1 MNERL
6 LERVAFL
13 LYTNSERKVVDYM
26 PEHESIKEQ
35 IKRNETR
42 LNNHSERIKQLEYY
56 RTRTEVQV
64 ENLIKEIASLVSTMR
79 WTMGLLVTTLVA
91 LFIWYIQSL

>member
-1 MNERL
+1 
-6 LERVAFL
+6 
-13 LYTNSERKVVDYM
+13 M

-91 LFIWYIQSL
+91 FFIWYIQNL

>member
-1 MNERL
+1 
-6 LERVAFL
+6 
-13 LYTNSERKVVDYM
+13 M
-26 PEHESIKEQ
+26 PEYESIKEQ

-91 LFIWYIQSL
+91 FFIWYIQSL

>member
-1 MNERL
+1 
-6 LERVAFL
+6 
-13 LYTNSERKVVDYM
+13 M

-64 ENLIKEIASLVSTMR
+64 ENLIKEIGSLVSTMR

-91 LFIWYIQSL
+91 FFIWYIQSL

>member
-1 MNERL
+1 
-6 LERVAFL
+6 
-13 LYTNSERKVVDYM
+13 M
-26 PEHESIKEQ
+26 PEHESMKEQ

-64 ENLIKEIASLVSTMR
+64 ENLIKEIGSLVSTMR

-91 LFIWYIQSL
+91 FFIWYIQSL

>member
-1 MNERL
+1 
-6 LERVAFL
+6 
-13 LYTNSERKVVDYM
+13 M
-26 PEHESIKEQ
+26 PEHESMKEQ

-42 LNNHSERIKQLEYY
+42 LNNHSERIKQLENY

-79 WTMGLLVTTLVA
+79 WTMGLLVTTLVTF
-91 LFIWYIQSL
+91 FIWYIQSL

>member
-1 MNERL
+1 
-6 LERVAFL
+6 
-13 LYTNSERKVVDYM
+13 M
-26 PEHESIKEQ
+26 PEHESMKEQ

-64 ENLIKEIASLVSTMR
+64 ENLIKEIGSLVSTMR

-91 LFIWYIQSL
+91 FFIWYIQNL

>member
-1 MNERL
+1 
-6 LERVAFL
+6 
-13 LYTNSERKVVDYM
+13 M
-26 PEHESIKEQ
+26 PEHESMKEQ

-42 LNNHSERIKQLEYY
+42 LNNHSERIKQLENY

-91 LFIWYIQSL
+91 FFIWYIQSL

>member
-1 MNERL
+1 
-6 LERVAFL
+6 
-13 LYTNSERKVVDYM
+13 M

-42 LNNHSERIKQLEYY
+42 LDKHSERIKQLEYY

-91 LFIWYIQSL
+91 FFIWYIQSL

>member
-1 MNERL
+1 
-6 LERVAFL
+6 
-13 LYTNSERKVVDYM
+13 M

-79 WTMGLLVTTLVA
+79 WTMGLLVTTLA
-91 LFIWYIQSL
+91 AFFIWYIQNL